1 MRVLFFFAVFIFF
14 NKLNAQEELDLSYTE
29 KDSLFIVEFESKGIP
44 DKILHA
50 EPLYI
55 DLIRDL
61 GAHKGEKEWNF
72 GIGQINNSRYD
83 RYEALVEYEFA
94 PIERVGFELELPINL
109 YQPHENILRD
119 SVPQNK
125 IESFKLATQ
134 WTFLV
139 SDKFKTSMALGYI
152 HQFLFSSFR
161 NFGNPLFTGNVYSPF
176 LVAAKRWGTNYH
188 TLIYSGPIFHQ
199 EFEENIISSAF
210 QLNSN
215 LHYMIPG
222 TRNFIG
228 LEVNKIWD
236 NNGFKYTFRPQMRLG
251 IADNLLVG
259 VVVGVPFNQPD
270 KYASTFFRIIWEPD
284 FKHK

>member
-1 MRVLFFFAVFIFF
+1 MKHVVISLILSGTVFCSFNGMAQTADSVLPA
-14 NKLNAQEELDLSYTE
+14 
-29 KDSLFIVEFESKGIP
+29 
-44 DKILHA
+44 KIRHI
-50 EPLYI
+50 EPLFV
-55 DLIRDL
+55 DLVRDL
-61 GAHKGEKEWNF
+61 GARRGEQEWN
-72 GIGQINNSRYD
+72 IGLGSAHLND
-83 RYEALVEYEFA
+83 HAELTTLVEYEFA

-119 SVPQNK
+119 SIPQNK
-125 IESFKLATQ
+125 IESFKMATQ

-188 TLIYSGPIFHQ
+188 TLIYTGPIFHQ

-236 NNGFKYTFRPQMRLG
+236 KNGFKYTFRPQMRLG